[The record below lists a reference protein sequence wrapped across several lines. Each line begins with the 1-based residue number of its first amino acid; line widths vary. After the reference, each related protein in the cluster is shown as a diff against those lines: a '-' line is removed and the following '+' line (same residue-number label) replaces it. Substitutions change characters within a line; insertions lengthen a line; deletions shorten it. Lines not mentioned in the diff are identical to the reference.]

1 MTAQDARRKNADQA
15 QIMSGISPYNPL
27 MTTSSDRVEFRITG
41 ELKTELE
48 TAAAMRGL
56 TTSAFVKDA
65 ALRAAR
71 EAIQEERVLR
81 LGAEDW
87 ELFTAAISRPGEY
100 VEGLADLLRRPSVF
114 TDE

>member
-1 MTAQDARRKNADQA
+1 MNGDEVQK
-15 QIMSGISPYNPL
+15 MSGNSPYTIS
-27 MTTSSDRVEFRITG
+27 MTKSTDRVEFRITG
-41 ELKTELE
+41 ELKDELE
-48 TAAAMRGL
+48 TASALRGL

-71 EAIQEERVLR
+71 ETIQEERVLR

-100 VEGLADLLRRPSVF
+100 VEGFADLLRRPPVF
-114 TDE
+114 SDE